1 MFSTG
6 RDIFRAKEEFIPSDQ
21 IAEPINV
28 LNLIALIIAIIFCL
42 FLLRI
47 I

>member
-6 RDIFRAKEEFIPSDQ
+6 RDIFWAKEEFIPSDQ

-28 LNLIALIIAIIFCL
+28 LNLIALIIVIIFCL
-42 FLLRI
+42 FLLGTI
-47 I
+47 

>member
-1 MFSTG
+1 MEKYLFLAEKG
-6 RDIFRAKEEFIPSDQ
+6 LIPSGQ

-28 LNLIALIIAIIFCL
+28 LNLIFLIIAMIFCL